1 MAVARTDA
9 LRLSDH
15 PVLRVVLAAEAVS
28 ILGTQLSAVATP
40 WLVLTLTGSAR
51 TVGLVT
57 AAQFAAV
64 TVSGL
69 FGASW
74 VTRLGPRRVML
85 YGDALCAVL
94 IALLPA
100 LHALGWL
107 SVGVFAAVMF
117 LVGLTFAPYMAS
129 QQSLL
134 LDLVGTDESLLS
146 RANAAFQ
153 AATRLSMLL
162 GPLLAGLLIAT
173 LTAPQVL
180 LLDALS
186 FAVSALLLYRRLP
199 PATGTDSRGEQAT
212 GTGGHADRP
221 SLRGGL
227 RALRSDRLATRWTLG
242 LALNEAAWQAMFA
255 MIPLVALIR
264 ADASPVVAGA
274 LLGSYGGGT
283 LLGTLAVGRLLRR
296 VPPRTLAVSGR
307 VALAAVFLALPLPL
321 GVGAMACCLVLVGL
335 LNGVSSAPVTAVRAL
350 RLPEHSRTEGLT
362 VATGLTLAGG
372 TAGWA
377 LAGFAAQS
385 AGLGTTFLGLGI
397 LQAGAAGLFV
407 SGALGTRA
415 GTARDRGTPD
425 PTTRT
430 RSDDTIPVASAPNDA
445 PTAGTPVEQEGT
457 A

>member
-1 MAVARTDA
+1 MAVARKDA

-64 TVSGL
+64 TASGL
-69 FGASW
+69 LGVSW

-85 YGDALCAVL
+85 YGDAVCAVL
-94 IALLPA
+94 LALLPL

-107 SVGVFAAVMF
+107 SVGAFAAVMF

-134 LDLVGTDESLLS
+134 LDLVGADESLLS
-146 RANAAFQ
+146 MANAAFQ
-153 AATRLSMLL
+153 TATRLSMLL

-173 LTAPQVL
+173 MTAPQVL

-186 FAVSALLLYRRLP
+186 FAVSAGLLYRWLP
-199 PATGTDSRGEQAT
+199 RAA

-227 RALRSDRLATRWTLG
+227 RAVRSDRLATRWTLG
-242 LALNEAAWQAMFA
+242 LALNETAWQAMFA

-264 ADASPVVAGA
+264 ADASPVAAGA

-283 LLGTLAVGRLLRR
+283 LLGTLAVGRMLRR
-296 VPPRTLAVSGR
+296 VKPHALAVAGR
-307 VALAAVFLALPLPL
+307 VALAAMFLTLPLPL
-321 GVGAMACCLVLVGL
+321 GVGTMACCLVLVGL
-335 LNGVSSAPVTAVRAL
+335 LNGVSLAPATAVRAL

-377 LAGFAAQS
+377 LAGIAAQS
-385 AGLGTTFLGLGI
+385 TGLSTTFVGLAI
-397 LQAGAAGLFV
+397 LQAGAAVLFV
-407 SGALGTRA
+407 SGARATRA
-415 GTARDRGTPD
+415 DTAQGRSTPD
-425 PTTRT
+425 PTTHT
-430 RSDDTIPVASAPNDA
+430 RSDDTIPAASAHTDT
-445 PTAGTPVEQEGT
+445 PTVGTPAEQEGST
-457 A
+457 

>member
-9 LRLSDH
+9 PRLSDH

-64 TVSGL
+64 TASGL
-69 FGASW
+69 LGASW

-94 IALLPA
+94 FALLPL

-199 PATGTDSRGEQAT
+199 PATGT
-212 GTGGHADRP
+212 GGHADRP

-264 ADASPVVAGA
+264 ADASPVAAGA

-296 VPPRTLAVSGR
+296 VPPRALAVAGR
-307 VALAAVFLALPLPL
+307 VALAAAFLALPLPL
-321 GVGAMACCLVLVGL
+321 GVGTMACCLVLVGL
-335 LNGVSSAPVTAVRAL
+335 LNGVSLAPATAVRAL
-350 RLPEHSRTEGLT
+350 RLPERSRTEGLT

-397 LQAGAAGLFV
+397 LQAGAAVLFV

-415 GTARDRGTPD
+415 GTARERGTPD

-430 RSDDTIPVASAPNDA
+430 RSDDTIPVTSAHTDA
-445 PTAGTPVEQEGT
+445 PTAGTPAEQEGT